1 MMLNIKVSRE
11 GSSTRDNRYLVK
23 NNSEMKEVHELFVCQ
38 CSSVEHQVIFSY
50 DEDDEDKDVYVSV
63 HLVPEWNIWKR
74 IKMAIKYIFGY
85 RCRYGHFEE
94 FIFNK
99 KDADKLQ
106 EIVNYL
112 KS

>member
-1 MMLNIKVSRE
+1 MKLNIKVFRKE
-11 GSSTRDNRYLVK
+11 LSTRDNRYLVK
-23 NNSEMKEVHELFVCQ
+23 NNSVMEFKHELFICQ
-38 CSSVEHQVIFSY
+38 CNNTEHQLIFSY
-50 DEDDEDKDVYVSV
+50 FPDDEDKDVYVSV
-63 HLVPEWNIWKR
+63 HLTPEYNIWKR

-85 RCRYGHFEE
+85 KCCYGHFDE

-106 EIVNYL
+106 SVVNYL